1 MAPTALLRV
10 IEGDGAESGM
20 QVAPLRRLHEPA
32 CYQYR
37 VAPKPVGGLT
47 KRAFDVLAA
56 VGALIVL
63 APFLLAVA
71 ALIRLESR
79 GPALY
84 RQRRTGFRGR
94 AFTILKFRTMTTMED
109 GRRLTQARPGD
120 ARVTWLGGILRR
132 CSIDEL
138 PQLINVV
145 RGDMSLVGPRPHAV
159 MHDRDFYHVDHEY
172 PRRFLARPGITGAAQ
187 VAGARGVTDT
197 PEKVQLRL
205 WHDLNYVDKWRLS
218 RDIGILFATVTLLFG
233 DRNAC

>member
-1 MAPTALLRV
+1 MAPTVLLRV
-10 IEGDGAESGM
+10 IDANGAESGM
-20 QVAPLRRLHEPA
+20 QVAPLRRLHAPA
-32 CYQYR
+32 SYQYR
-37 VAPKPVGGLT
+37 VAPGPVGGLP
-47 KRAFDVLAA
+47 KRALDVFAA
-56 VGALIVL
+56 VTALVVL
-63 APFLLAVA
+63 APFLLLVA
-71 ALIRLESR
+71 ALVRLESR

-84 RQRRTGFRGR
+84 RQQRTGFRGR
-94 AFTILKFRTMTTMED
+94 TFTILKFRTMKTMED

-120 ARVTWLGGILRR
+120 ARITWLGAILRR

-159 MHDRDFYHVDHEY
+159 MHDRDFFHVDHEY

-205 WHDLNYVDKWRLS
+205 WHDLDYVDKWRLS
-218 RDIGILFATVTLLFG
+218 RDVAILFSTVALLLG

>member
-1 MAPTALLRV
+1 MAHTALLRASNDV
-10 IEGDGAESGM
+10 SGD
-20 QVAPLRRLHEPA
+20 VAPLRRLHAPA

-37 VAPKPVGGLT
+37 VARAPVGGLT
-47 KRAFDVLAA
+47 KRAFDVALAGSA
-56 VGALIVL
+56 
-63 APFLLAVA
+63 LLALSPLLLIVA
-71 ALIRLESR
+71 ALVRLDSP

-84 RQRRTGFRGR
+84 RQKRTGFRGR

-109 GRRLTQARPGD
+109 GRALTQARPGD
-120 ARVTWLGGILRR
+120 ARVTSLGRFLRR
-132 CSIDEL
+132 TSIDEL

-159 MHDRDFYHVDHEY
+159 MHDRDFFSVDSEY

-205 WHDLNYVDKWRLS
+205 RHDLDYVDGWRLR
-218 RDIGILFATVTLLFG
+218 RDIAILVATAALLLG